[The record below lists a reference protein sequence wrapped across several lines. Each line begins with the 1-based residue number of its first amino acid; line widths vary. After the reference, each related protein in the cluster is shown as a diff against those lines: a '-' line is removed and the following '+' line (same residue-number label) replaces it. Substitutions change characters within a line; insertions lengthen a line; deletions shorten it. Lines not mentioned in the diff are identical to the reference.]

1 MSKVLAGKKKK
12 LQTRAGKSK
21 VTATTRR
28 KKINP
33 KPITPLTDKEERL
46 CREFICD
53 FAGNQTRAYMHVYP
67 GSNYETAKSQAYRVF
82 TKPHIK
88 QRITEL
94 QQERNKR
101 LEISGDRVLSELSK
115 LAFYDPRGFFDSNMR
130 LRPVDELDPD
140 HAVIIAGIE
149 TLHKTVGAEKDGVV
163 VLTKIKLPDKGANL
177 ERLGKYFKLFTEKR
191 EYSFDEKSFEAIL
204 AALPK
209 EVADAVRVKLFE
221 DK

>member
-1 MSKVLAGKKKK
+1 MVKPK
-12 LQTRAGKSK
+12 TRKPQ
-21 VTATTRR
+21 
-28 KKINP
+28 KKIKKG
-33 KPITPLTDKEERL
+33 KPPVVRPTNKIKLEPLTDKEERL
-46 CREFICD
+46 CREFVAD
-53 FAGNQTRAYMHVYP
+53 FAGNQVRAYMHVFP
-67 GSNYETAKSQAYRVF
+67 GCTYDSAKTLSTRVF
-82 TKPHIK
+82 TKVHIK
-88 QRITEL
+88 NRVTEL
-94 QQERNKR
+94 QEERNKR

-115 LAFYDPRGFFDSNMR
+115 LAFYDPRQFFDSDMR

-140 HAVIIAGIE
+140 HAAIITGIE
-149 TLHKTVGAEKDGVV
+149 TLHKTVGDEKDGQI
-163 VLTKIKLPDKGANL
+163 VLTKIKMADKGANL